1 MASMPGRV
9 FYPLLSGVLVIKNL
23 TAEER
28 AAIAEIEVTSNIL
41 RLTTRLTRMRFAA
54 ISKMTDTHWVACAV
68 HDELQFGVN
77 VGDELLI
84 EATLCNQLRLARKPI
99 VIEHAS
105 LDPVFSEHP
114 LPKHHGFESY
124 ISLPI
129 VFADGTVFG
138 TLCALDALPRKL
150 ENPET
155 MELLSIFTRLIGTT
169 LDLQRKTV

>member
-1 MASMPGRV
+1 MVLFENQESAIK
-9 FYPLLSGVLVIKNL
+9 PLTS
-23 TAEER
+23 EEL
-28 AAIAEIEVTSNIL
+28 AVIAEIETASNIL
-41 RLTTRLTRMRFAA
+41 RLTTRLTDMRFSA

-68 HDELQFGVN
+68 YDELHFGVE
-77 VGDELLI
+77 VGYELQL
-84 EATLCNQLRLARKPI
+84 EATLCNGLRANPTPI
-99 VIEHAS
+99 IIEHAS
-105 LDPVFSEHP
+105 KDPVFWQNP
-114 LPKHHGFESY
+114 LPREHGFESY

>member
-1 MASMPGRV
+1 M
-9 FYPLLSGVLVIKNL
+9 IINNL
-23 TAEER
+23 TTEELS
-28 AAIAEIEVTSNIL
+28 AIAEIEVASNIL
-41 RLTTRLTRMRFAA
+41 RLTTRLTNMRFAA
-54 ISKMTDTHWVACAV
+54 ISKITDTHWVACAV
-68 HDELQFGVN
+68 HDELQFGLR

-84 EATLCNQLRLARKPI
+84 EATLCSKLREGGKAI

-114 LPKHHGFESY
+114 LPKYHGFESY

-129 VFADGTVFG
+129 VFADGTFFG

-155 MELLSIFTRLIGTT
+155 MELLNIFTRLISTT
-169 LDLQRKTV
+169 LDLQRRNT